1 MRNAG
6 YKPNDHFLKELIEE
20 WCEGVIQENGQSQD
34 KISDQEG
41 DNAGRPVSLLI
52 EKVATHMQERTA
64 GNLAIDLQ
72 GLTKIEAR
80 LVVLAVLR
88 MIKEDYMRGDVVID
102 DVLIIIG
109 TDEAN
114 TVSGKQE
121 ITVQEALVK
130 LLRDELSLVV
140 LPAGQRNIIQDA
152 HCVDDADQE
161 NTKSFVSISSTR
173 RPAILERLMVTKASL
188 YQWLQRRK

>member
-88 MIKEDYMRGDVVID
+88 MIKEDYMRG
-102 DVLIIIG
+102 
-109 TDEAN
+109 
-114 TVSGKQE
+114 K
-121 ITVQEALVK
+121 
-130 LLRDELSLVV
+130 
-140 LPAGQRNIIQDA
+140 IQDT
-152 HCVDDADQE
+152 
-161 NTKSFVSISSTR
+161 NTFSLSCSNFLTR
-173 RPAILERLMVTKASL
+173 
-188 YQWLQRRK
+188 